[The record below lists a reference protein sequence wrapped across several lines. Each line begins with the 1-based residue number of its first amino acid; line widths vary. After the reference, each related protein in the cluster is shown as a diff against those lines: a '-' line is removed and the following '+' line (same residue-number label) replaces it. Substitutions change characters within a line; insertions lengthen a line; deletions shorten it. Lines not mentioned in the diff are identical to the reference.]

1 MKKNYLLAIA
11 VAALMLASTVAQA
24 ADISFSGQIR
34 PRFISDSD
42 SNDTTSDSNTFDTR
56 VRLNA
61 NAKVNANTSV
71 FLQFQ
76 SVGVWGT
83 TDADRGGTRISQ
95 GGGVGVGAQA
105 QASDELSDV
114 GFHQAYLTL
123 KNFLGQAVDAKIGR
137 QEVVLD
143 GHRLFGHTGWT
154 TGGETKDAIR
164 LTHSGG
170 NHTLNYIFVEGR
182 NQDGVGNSNDGNE
195 RQHIFHSNSQG
206 IMGGNL
212 SGYFVVTAD
221 QSETTNSDDENTF
234 YTIGARQKGKLGG
247 LDYRVEYYYQFGDGA
262 VPGHDHDWSNVYT
275 NARQDGASI
284 DRKAHMVGVRLGK
297 TFSNA
302 AWKPSITLWADSL
315 SGTDDDDI
323 SSNDYGG
330 FDTLSDTGHKFY
342 GFQDFY
348 LNSETL
354 GTGGYGLNDFAV
366 KTKMSPAPGW
376 TFKADYHWFST
387 QSDTGGNDTDTMR
400 ANEGI
405 AVSTGVTLDGARDS
419 SLGTEMDLILV
430 KKYDA
435 NTKIVMGYSHYWTTA
450 TFGILNQ
457 GAAANDD
464 DSDWAFVMVDTKF

>member
-1 MKKNYLLAIA
+1 
-11 VAALMLASTVAQA
+11 
-24 ADISFSGQIR
+24 
-34 PRFISDSD
+34 
-42 SNDTTSDSNTFDTR
+42 
-56 VRLNA
+56 
-61 NAKVNANTSV
+61 
-71 FLQFQ
+71 
-76 SVGVWGT
+76 
-83 TDADRGGTRISQ
+83 
-95 GGGVGVGAQA
+95 
-105 QASDELSDV
+105 
-114 GFHQAYLTL
+114 
-123 KNFLGQAVDAKIGR
+123 
-137 QEVVLD
+137 VVLD

-154 TGGETKDAIR
+154 TGAETKDAIR
-164 LTHSGG
+164 LTHAGG

-182 NQDGVGNSNDGNE
+182 NGDAVNNSDDANE
-195 RQHIFHSNSQG
+195 RQHIFHTNSQG

-212 SGYFVVTAD
+212 SGYFVITAD
-221 QSETTNSDDENTF
+221 DSETTNRDDENTF

-247 LDYRVEYYYQFGDGA
+247 LDYRVEYYYQFGEGA
-262 VPGHDHDWSNVYT
+262 VPGHNHDWRAGYT
-275 NARQDGASI
+275 NCCQDGASI
-284 DRKAHMVGVRLGK
+284 DRKAHLVGVRLGK

-302 AWKPSITLWADSL
+302 AWKPTITLWADSL

-323 SSNDYGG
+323 ASNDYGT

-342 GFQDFY
+342 GFQDFF
-348 LNSETL
+348 LHSQHQ
-354 GTGGYGLNDFAV
+354 GTGGYGLNDLAI
-366 KTKMSPAPGW
+366 KTKMSPAAGW
-376 TFKADYHWFST
+376 TLKADYHWFST

>member
-262 VPGHDHDWSNVYT
+262 VPGHDHDWSNGYT

-342 GFQDFY
+342 GFQDFF
-348 LNSETL
+348 LHSQHQ
-354 GTGGYGLNDFAV
+354 GTGGYGLNDLAI
-366 KTKMSPAPGW
+366 KTKMSPAAGW
-376 TFKADYHWFST
+376 TLKADYHWFST

-457 GAAANDD
+457 GGANNDD
-464 DSDWAFVMVDTKF
+464 NSDWAFVMVDTKF